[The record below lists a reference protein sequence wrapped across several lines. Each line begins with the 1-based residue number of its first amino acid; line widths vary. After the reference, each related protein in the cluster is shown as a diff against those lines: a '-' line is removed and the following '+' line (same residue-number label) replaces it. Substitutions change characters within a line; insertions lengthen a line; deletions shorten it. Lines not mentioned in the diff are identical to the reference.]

1 MQSSKN
7 TQRKAPDRRVAKTK
21 KALVHALA
29 VLLREKELSS
39 ITVTSL
45 VELSDV
51 NRKTFYS
58 HYQNVLDLYEDLKHE
73 TMLKFED
80 TCNSLDF
87 SVGGYGIAPTI
98 EKLMETI
105 NSDRDYYRHLFN
117 SPGYQ
122 NILLEAKQLL
132 KNKFISEASTYYSIN
147 SSVLEYVADFISSG
161 IFHTIG
167 QWFDSDDPLPS
178 KTLALALSDF
188 ISAGMGLLLSSYK

>member
-1 MQSSKN
+1 MEKEMQSSKN

-87 SVGGYGIAPTI
+87 SV
-98 EKLMETI
+98 
-105 NSDRDYYRHLFN
+105 
-117 SPGYQ
+117 
-122 NILLEAKQLL
+122 
-132 KNKFISEASTYYSIN
+132 
-147 SSVLEYVADFISSG
+147 
-161 IFHTIG
+161 
-167 QWFDSDDPLPS
+167 
-178 KTLALALSDF
+178 
-188 ISAGMGLLLSSYK
+188 